1 MEVLDFLNV
10 KYIIQA
16 DKEGKEFPTVNPN
29 ANGNAWFVSQIKTV
43 SSADEE
49 MKALDK
55 FDSKNVAIVNTKEF
69 TIQNKNF
76 VKDASAVITLEAYK
90 PNHLTYTST
99 NANAGLALFSEMYYA
114 KGWKAYVDGKET
126 PIYRADYVL
135 RAIEIPAGKHQ
146 LEFKFEPQVVQT
158 GSLIALVSSIG
169 MLLLLVGGIYIERKK
184 IKKIE

>member
-1 MEVLDFLNV
+1 MEIVRLLCVLTLNSFGNQ
-10 KYIIQA
+10 Y
-16 DKEGKEFPTVNPN
+16 PTVNPN

-76 VKDASAVITLEAYK
+76 VKDASAVITLDDYK

-99 NANAGLALFSEMYYA
+99 NTNAGLAVFSEMYYA

-146 LEFKFEPQVVQT
+146 VEFKFEPQVVQT